1 MIDDKKIEEAAQE
14 YNSINDMLGDEARIS
29 FKDGVERFKKAL
41 WHTGDE
47 IPEAEKIILVKG
59 WTSRVTLMD
68 FSLFNTTVDLDLADF
83 DREIQWKNFCEHAD
97 GDFAWCYIEDLLP
110 KGGGK

>member
-1 MIDDKKIEEAAQE
+1 MSHHHISIKIIEKAAREFDSHNDVFGEA
-14 YNSINDMLGDEARIS
+14 SRIS
-29 FKDGVERFKKAL
+29 FKHGVEWFKKTL
-41 WHTGDE
+41 WHTEDE

-83 DREIQWKNFCEHAD
+83 DRKIQWKSFCENAD
-97 GDFAWCYIEDLLP
+97 GDFAWCYIDDLLS
-110 KGGGK
+110 